1 MARQNLTR
9 SPINIEDELKF
20 VESQRIEFRLNLFEE
35 LEVYMPDGTLHT
47 PVTPVR
53 SFPVTDENRYI
64 SILRDD
70 QKREEVCLIEDI
82 EQLTDKNRGTLEQA
96 LAKVYFRPV
105 ITRLLSVNR
114 QSGGI
119 SIWKVETDKGAI
131 TLDLKR
137 RVSITD
143 YGNGHLLITAIDGNR
158 YEIPDYHEMDEKS
171 LRLIMM
177 QV

>member
-1 MARQNLTR
+1 
-9 SPINIEDELKF
+9 
-20 VESQRIEFRLNLFEE
+20 
-35 LEVYMPDGTLHT
+35 MPDGTLHT

-143 YGNGHLLITAIDGNR
+143 YGNGYLLITDIDGNR